1 MKIEGTNIIL
11 NGYKFFKPLETN
23 PTDYPFL
30 EVVLILDNN
39 KIYPQL
45 CITHT
50 TAEEDY
56 DYNYEDELEYTGIIT
71 NTDYFPI
78 FKNPFSGDDIEF
90 VVTSEKDIT
99 EEYNNITKEIEEL
112 ESKRKSISRTK
123 EIFILQKRLNEMIS
137 GIPPIFQKDNRLVSE
152 PYNENESMTSENVIL
167 GEEY

>member
-1 MKIEGTNIIL
+1 MKIEGINIIL

-23 PTDYPFL
+23 PINYPFL
-30 EVVLILDNN
+30 EVALILDNN
-39 KIYPQL
+39 KVYPQL

-78 FKNPFSGDDIEF
+78 LKNPFSGDDIEF

-137 GIPPIFQKDNRLVSE
+137 GIPPIFQKDSRLVSE